1 MSAAAME
8 AEALAALRRQNSLK
22 EAELRSVEQQ
32 VAAQREKTANA
43 QKKSSELEAA
53 FEGRRRSGL
62 GTVRG
67 AATMRDGS
75 LTTGRVAAAPAPAP
89 AAPASPAAEAF
100 SRFLAAAEAA
110 DVQSAFDDVCSHLGL
125 AKKSSLTKLS
135 PLLAPQLPHRSRQLL
150 TTLEARLGRPEYEA
164 SRARRRVGGARSSL
178 GVVVVGAGP
187 VGLRAAIEL
196 RLLGAD
202 VEVLEARD
210 RFARLQVLHLWEWVE
225 ADLTDLGIKVIDP
238 SIFATTDVRR
248 CQTSQMQHSLMK
260 VALLLGI
267 SVRFGCK
274 VDSVASLNT
283 MLSKRLDVLVD
294 ASGARC
300 SLLETLGFSQQ
311 VCLRSATALCIVIS
325 LQNLKT
331 PEELELRESTWS
343 VSEAASPMPHPS
355 SSEAAFHM
363 AAAAPAAPS
372 PMPHA
377 PIVSVPLARCG
388 STPYHS
394 VVRLRTTTP

>member
-1 MSAAAME
+1 M
-8 AEALAALRRQNSLK
+8 
-22 EAELRSVEQQ
+22 
-32 VAAQREKTANA
+32 
-43 QKKSSELEAA
+43 
-53 FEGRRRSGL
+53 
-62 GTVRG
+62 
-67 AATMRDGS
+67 
-75 LTTGRVAAAPAPAP
+75 
-89 AAPASPAAEAF
+89 
-100 SRFLAAAEAA
+100 
-110 DVQSAFDDVCSHLGL
+110 
-125 AKKSSLTKLS
+125 
-135 PLLAPQLPHRSRQLL
+135 LAPQLPHRSRQLL

-311 VCLRSATALCIVIS
+311 VLPPFGHRALHRHLAAKPQDSRGARAPREHLERKRGRLPYAPPLLIRGRLPYGCSSPSRPLPYAPRPNRLRAPCSLRLDSVSLRS
-325 LQNLKT
+325 
-331 PEELELRESTWS
+331 
-343 VSEAASPMPHPS
+343 
-355 SSEAAFHM
+355 
-363 AAAAPAAPS
+363 
-372 PMPHA
+372 
-377 PIVSVPLARCG
+377 
-388 STPYHS
+388 
-394 VVRLRTTTP
+394 TTP